1 MSAADLSPGAE
12 ILVQP
17 ANAGTQARDVPPGAK
32 KRFAIGELLPGGQTI
47 ASILGQSK
55 MVTVY
60 TTKENELR
68 WTYHG
73 NHGQLPS
80 SHLKI
85 ISRFDTLMAEVS
97 AGVPEKFKGKAYVQL
112 GKALFSALDSG
123 DVDGMEIHFASVS
136 AFIQSKA
143 VPPAR
148 LQYVLGSTGAG
159 LVLSLAF
166 IVAAQFFRF
175 ADTPA
180 SFIIVGGLGGSIGG
194 VISVLQRSNSI
205 DVDYNWDT
213 QYIVMQGVVRIVLGA
228 LFGMFAVFACAADF
242 VAGFAKGDVTSLMV
256 LSVVGGL
263 SERFVPEIVRRLEAG
278 QTQA

>member
-1 MSAADLSPGAE
+1 MSDPSSSEDAE
-12 ILVQP
+12 IVAQAATLKTP
-17 ANAGTQARDVPPGAK
+17 AGAVPQRAK
-32 KRFAIGELLPGGQTI
+32 KQIAIGDLLPGGQTI
-47 ASILGQSK
+47 ASILGQSTT
-55 MVTVY
+55 VTVF
-60 TTKENELR
+60 TTTGNELR

-73 NHGQLPS
+73 NQGQLPS
-80 SHLKI
+80 PHLKI

-97 AGVPEKFKGKAYVQL
+97 AGVPKKFREKAFVQL
-112 GKALFSALDSG
+112 GKALFSAIDSG
-123 DVDGMEIHFASVS
+123 DVDGMETHFAPVS
-136 AFIQSKA
+136 NFIRSKA

-148 LQYVLGSTGAG
+148 LQYILGSTGAG
-159 LVLSLAF
+159 VVLSSAF
-166 IVAAQFFRF
+166 IVGAQFFQF

-213 QYIVMQGVVRIVLGA
+213 QYIVMQGVARIVLGA

-242 VAGFAKGDVTSLMV
+242 IAGFAKGDVTSLMV

-263 SERFVPEIVRRLEAG
+263 SERFVPEIVHRLEAG
-278 QTQA
+278 QIKA